1 MALRPIKSILALCL
15 SLFILL
21 QPTNILASEPAAA
34 TAEHANK
41 EEGSFNVTETIL
53 EHIKDD
59 HSWHLWGH
67 TSVSLPVILYTDKGL
82 EVFQFEKLNDLNC

>member
-1 MALRPIKSILALCL
+1 MALRPIKSILALCF

-67 TSVSLPVILYTDKGL
+67 TSIALPVILYTPAGF
-82 EVFQFEKLNDLNC
+82 EVFSSKNFILS

>member
-1 MALRPIKSILALCL
+1 MALRPIKSILALCF

-21 QPTNILASEPAAA
+21 QPINILASEPATA

-53 EHIKDD
+53 EHI
-59 HSWHLWGH
+59 
-67 TSVSLPVILYTDKGL
+67 
-82 EVFQFEKLNDLNC
+82 